1 MKTLIDRTSRA
12 LSPRSPLPSRR
23 PQRFATLVATLLT
36 AAIALAADPTFTGPF
51 AAGSLEAPPKHE
63 ASGLAASRRAKDI
76 LWTHDDS
83 GGAPVLY
90 AVDLTGKKRGSV
102 RVTGVKN
109 EDWEDVAA
117 FQRDGKA
124 WLLIADTG
132 DNDAK
137 RETVRIHVI
146 EEPSPSDLKPSAD
159 IDIAP
164 TYSLRVR
171 YEDGPRDCESVAVDA
186 IEGAIYL
193 LSKRNAPPRLYRLP
207 LGPSREKQ
215 VVARFVGEVPELAG
229 TSPLDA
235 VFKHLAGKKAA
246 WPTAFDIS
254 SDGRLAVVLTYGAP
268 VVFIREGKQTWAET
282 MKQEPLRL
290 LFHGLPQAEGACFS
304 ADGRSIYVVSE
315 TTPAMVR
322 YDHERE

>member
-1 MKTLIDRTSRA
+1 MNHIRA
-12 LSPRSPLPSRR
+12 LSFQRSIVSRLR
-23 PQRFATLVATLLT
+23 LT
-36 AAIALAADPTFTGPF
+36 AALLISTLAAVAASEPTFTGPL
-51 AAGSLEAPPKHE
+51 AAGKLEAPPKQE

-90 AVDLTGKKRGSV
+90 AVDTAGMKRGSI

-117 FQRDGKA
+117 FSREGKP

-137 RETVRIHVI
+137 RDTVRVHVL
-146 EEPSPSDLKPSAD
+146 EEPPTTQLKPTAD
-159 IDIAP
+159 LEVAP
-164 TYSLRVR
+164 TYSLRIR

-186 IEGAIYL
+186 VEGAIYL
-193 LSKRNAPPRLYRLP
+193 LTKRNAPPRLYRVP
-207 LGPSREKQ
+207 LGASQEKQ
-215 VVARFVGEVPELAG
+215 VVARYLGPVPELAG
-229 TSPLDA
+229 TSPIDA
-235 VFKHLAGKKAA
+235 LFKHVAGKRAA
-246 WPTAFDIS
+246 WPTGFDIS

-268 VVFIREGKQTWAET
+268 VVFARQGKETWGETFKREPT
-282 MKQEPLRL
+282 RL
-290 LFHGLPQAEGACFS
+290 LFHGLPQAEGICFASDGS
-304 ADGRSIYVVSE
+304 AIYVVSE

-322 YDHERE
+322 YDRDSFENR